1 MAGISGISVYGLLCT
16 VAPAA
21 LLDGSRSYQLAAEF
35 FSDFS
40 LTFYIENISPAILRD
55 LTDADYGIESLWEGG
70 LKDVAGFAFKAD
82 ACLACTEDPQQER
95 FLGEIVLAGHS
106 TLGAKASSKGQ
117 KAAELRVVVA
127 GARGASARRGELLHE
142 DDAGSAGQAA
152 GALAYALLRT
162 EARFALAGYSSS
174 LNLKSAAE
182 ARASG
187 RLLVTAGAS
196 RTSIFTAGAPDAS
209 LVFGLLPPGDNY
221 DESLLASIVHIAS
234 EIDAG
239 RANLPDGAR
248 CGPNGC
254 RAGLRLSFICVGLTM
269 LGECARFREI
279 AGRHFGVENIAEDVY
294 IPLNLSAAALSNG
307 LLRCKEDR
315 VTVLYIVSKVFEAL
329 PEVLSALELVDYT
342 PYAVAGKGMTQSKS
356 YREKVQ
362 RGWWQGSHVLDNTI
376 WDESST
382 TTGEFSGMTSAAF
395 SSRFQQRWAY
405 RPSYLGAAQFAA
417 LCALSKAIEAANS
430 LEVETVANEMR
441 LMNLSEFYARVKF
454 DAFGQI
460 AVMPHVT
467 QVPTPLGSKH
477 PGEFDYFMYMTVWPG
492 KGSDFT
498 FPFPSWAFR
507 RCFFEMVD
515 LDGTACFGRGHCSAG
530 GACVC
535 QDGWEGV
542 SCEIPRAT
550 SSDTM
555 TIVVAVLGAVIAAAA
570 FATLVRLYYRRSQ
583 RKLQAQLAALFAILH
598 DAHWMRDSQRVSQA
612 WKSLQNFGYTPARAS
627 EEVARRSKAQSEEA
641 GVCVAYLLSQDFAD
655 LARSRTDK
663 EDPTFY
669 DMKDTF
675 FFGPKPI
682 GQEQTCPRDG
692 GAGCALIDTLVP
704 AHRRR
709 CTHFLSWTWGYTLST
724 VQDGL
729 STWTAIEGLAP
740 SEVFLFMCFFVNNQ
754 YRILS
759 GKQVSAAEL
768 EHTFEACLTRAG
780 RMVALLDTWD
790 NPRYLNRIWTIFE
803 QHVAIQ
809 KKLPVTM
816 VLTSGATDALI
827 AQYEAGKPGL
837 LRVMDALTKVNSESA
852 EAHVPDDAEAV
863 KSIILSSSTF
873 SDVDT
878 QIIDFMLHWMSSTF
892 EAHMKQIMAP
902 AGKVGLRKSR
912 TGLSVTVGTE
922 SEGFGYFSAFKKSLS
937 SLSEIPEDEDSS
949 TVYVSSDLS
958 NYEKP

>member
-1 MAGISGISVYGLLCT
+1 ASFQGGCLPGLPSGV
-16 VAPAA
+16 P
-21 LLDGSRSYQLAAEF
+21 
-35 FSDFS
+35 S
-40 LTFYIENISPAILRD
+40 LSF
-55 LTDADYGIESLWEGG
+55 G
-70 LKDVAGFAFKAD
+70 
-82 ACLACTEDPQQER
+82 TEDPRQER

-106 TLGAKASSKGQ
+106 TLGAKASNTGQ
-117 KAAELRVVVA
+117 KAAELLDSAMLFAEWLSQERWGLRLG
-127 GARGASARRGELLHE
+127 GANYSMRFHFV
-142 DDAGSAGQAA
+142 DDAGSASQA
-152 GALAYALLRT
+152 GSALAHALLRT
-162 EARFALAGYSSS
+162 DARFALAGYSS
-174 LNLKSAAE
+174 LLTRGSAAK

-187 RLLVTAGAS
+187 RLLVSAGAS
-196 RTSIFTAGAPDAS
+196 STSIFTAGAPDAS
-209 LVFGLLPPGDNY
+209 LVFGLIPPGVSY
-221 DESLLASIVHIAS
+221 DESMMASIVHMAS

-254 RAGLRLSFICVGLTM
+254 RAGIRFSIICVGLNM
-269 LGECARFREI
+269 SGECADAREV
-279 AGRHFGVENIAEDVY
+279 AGRHFGLENIAEDVY
-294 IPLNLSAAALSNG
+294 IPLAFSAAALSKG
-307 LLRCKEDR
+307 LLRCKEDS
-315 VTVLYIVSKVFEAL
+315 VTALYINSNVFE
-329 PEVLSALELVDYT
+329 VLTKVLNALELLDYT
-342 PYAVAGKGMTQSKS
+342 PYAVAGWRMTQSQS

-362 RGWWQGSHVLDNTI
+362 RGWWQGSHVLDVTH

-395 SSRFQQRWAY
+395 SSRFEQRWAY

-430 LEVETVANEMR
+430 LEVEAVAREMR

-460 AVMPHVT
+460 AVTPLVT
-467 QVPTPLGSKH
+467 QVPPPLGSKH
-477 PGEFDYFMYMTVWPG
+477 PGLFDHFVYKTVWPG
-492 KGSDFT
+492 KASDFT
-498 FPFPSWAFR
+498 FPLPSWAFR
-507 RCFFEMVD
+507 RCFFEKVD
-515 LDGTACFGRGHCSAG
+515 LDGAACFGRGHCGAE

-535 QDGWEGV
+535 QDGWEGD
-542 SCEIPRAT
+542 SCEIPRTTT

-555 TIVVAVLGAVIAAAA
+555 TMTIIVAVLGAVIAAAA
-570 FATLVRLYYRRSQ
+570 FATLVRLYYLRSQ
-583 RKLQAQLAALFAILH
+583 RKLQEQLVALFAILH
-598 DAHWMRDSQRVSQA
+598 DAHWMRDSQRVRQA

-627 EEVARRSKAQSEEA
+627 EEVARDSKEQSEEA

-675 FFGPKPI
+675 FFGAEPI

-724 VQDGL
+724 VRDGL
-729 STWTAIEGLAP
+729 STWTAIEGMAP

-790 NPRYLNRIWTIFE
+790 NPRYLSRIWTIFE
-803 QHVAIQ
+803 QHVAIK

-863 KSIILSSSTF
+863 KSIILSSSSF
-873 SDVDT
+873 SDVDNH
-878 QIIDFMLHWMSSTF
+878 IKNIMLHWMASTF
-892 EAHMKQIMAP
+892 AAHMTQIMAP
-902 AGKVGLRKSR
+902 PGKLGLRKSG
-912 TGLSVTVGTE
+912 TGLLVTVGF
-922 SEGFGYFSAFKKSLS
+922 EGEPFGYPVAFQKSLS
-937 SLSEIPEDEDSS
+937 SLSGILEDEESSPAEQAYSKFMRCFTNWSQESDSCG
-949 TVYVSSDLS
+949 VGIL
-958 NYEKP
+958 